1 MIKNII
7 FDLGNVIINYNQDKI
22 ISNFTNNKVES
33 QFIKEKIFNSPEW
46 KSLDLGEITNDEAIK
61 EIQKKNDKKYS
72 NLIEIFLHKWYK
84 VQPIN
89 KDVVELAKKLK
100 ANNYNIYVLSNL
112 HQETYEYFKNIDF
125 FGICDGIII
134 SANEKMKK
142 PDEKI
147 FKLLLERYNLKPEEC
162 LFIDDDDTNKS
173 FDAANKIGI
182 CGRKVRPNSY
192 EDIIK
197 LLKEYEIAGI

>member
-22 ISNFTNNKVES
+22 ISNFTDNKDES

-46 KSLDLGEITNDEAIK
+46 KLLDLGEITNDEAIK
-61 EIQKKNDKKYS
+61 EIQKKSNKKYF
-72 NLIEIFLHKWYK
+72 NLIDRFLHKWYK

-100 ANNYNIYVLSNL
+100 SNNYNIYVLSNL

-147 FKLLLERYNLKPEEC
+147 FKLLLEKYDLKPEEC
-162 LFIDDDDTNKS
+162 LFIDDDDTGKS
-173 FDAANKIGI
+173 FDTANKIGI
-182 CGRKVRPNSY
+182 CGRKVIPNSY

-197 LLKEYEIAGI
+197 LLAEYEITGI